1 MKVKA
6 RKRKDRVSVKLL
18 AKHPMET
25 GLRKDKETGEVIP
38 AKYIQELT
46 CKHKEKLVFIAN
58 FGRAVSKNPYLSFS
72 FVGGEKGDEL
82 ILRWEDNTGESKTV
96 EAIIG

>member
-6 RKRKDRVSVKLL
+6 RMREDVVSVKLL

-25 GLRKDKETGEVIP
+25 GLRKDQETGELIP

-46 CKHKEKLVFIAN
+46 CQYKEKLVFIAN

-72 FVGGEKGDEL
+72 FTGAEKGGEL
-82 ILRWEDNTGESKTV
+82 ILSWVDNTGESETV
-96 EAIIG
+96 EAIIE